1 MDANSPSPSHQ
12 HPCARQCP
20 CNHASDQQPAAGTAK
35 HPYTYNDRHHDSQHH
50 RNQYADHI
58 TYVEQH
64 HVAHDHLAHK
74 LAHFNSDDEPDLHTH
89 FDHDSHIDCHHN
101 TNI

>member
-1 MDANSPSPSHQ
+1 MPLQPRKRPTACCWHRETPIHIQ
-12 HPCARQCP
+12 RQAP
-20 CNHASDQQPAAGTAK
+20 
-35 HPYTYNDRHHDSQHH
+35 RL
-50 RNQYADHI
+50 ADHI

-89 FDHDSHIDCHHN
+89 FDHDSHIGCHHN